1 MPNAPPLEDVIA
13 MAGLVPFDQQRAID
27 HQQFIADA
35 TLIHILARLP
45 HPRPYASPSVKVIP
59 LGWWRSETSLGFT
72 TADSLTVVLP
82 AAGRDHGAGP
92 TKTHGISPRQFAA
105 ILVHEIL
112 HLVEFARTGSAELVR
127 DDLDRYPDDASRPSF
142 RAAIGGAS
150 RTLFNRPLDTAKDL
164 NHWPEGQGP
173 ESVTLIRT
181 IADHVRAELA
191 PPARIVE
198 DAAGNLRSVN
208 LWRSVA

>member
-13 MAGLVPFDQQRAID
+13 LAGLVPFDQQRAIAA
-27 HQQFIADA
+27 QQFIADA
-35 TLIHILARLP
+35 TLIHVLARLP

-59 LGWWRSETSLGFT
+59 NGYWRSEHSLGFT
-72 TADSLTVVLP
+72 EAPTLTVILP
-82 AAGRDHGAGP
+82 AAGSAADAGP
-92 TKTHGISPRQFAA
+92 AKTHGISPRQFAA
-105 ILVHEIL
+105 ILLHEIV
-112 HLVEFARTGSAELVR
+112 HLIEFSRTGSAELVR
-127 DDLDRYPDDASRPSF
+127 DDLDRYPDDASRPSY

-191 PPARIVE
+191 PPARIEV
-198 DAAGNLRSVN
+198 DAAGNLRRIN